1 MLHWSCWL
9 VPGEEIMLG
18 WMIMALLVIILIAAA
33 MGVYLAWTTGRK
45 VEKLVPPLGRFVEVD
60 GAKLHYVDRGE
71 GRPIVLIHGIGG
83 NLRHFTGTILDELA
97 MTNRVIAFDRP
108 GCGYSER
115 PAGTGASSEAQAAI
129 IQKAIDALGIA
140 EPLVAGH
147 SLGGSI
153 ALAHA
158 VFQRGKAR
166 GYVLIAPRAT
176 DRGPVPPMFKAM
188 AVKSPVLH
196 YLIAWT
202 IGIPLSIRRGLE
214 ITRAVFAP
222 QEPPADFGKASGG
235 LLSLRPKSIIA
246 NFKDFA
252 ASNVTVRRI
261 RDRYGEIEAP
271 AIVLFGME
279 DQVLR
284 PEIELA
290 ALETLPSAE
299 TQRLAG
305 AGHMLM
311 HVEGPAVIAAIRK
324 LDAQTSGESRA
335 AAAS

>member
-1 MLHWSCWL
+1 M
-9 VPGEEIMLG
+9 VG
-18 WMIMALLVIILIAAA
+18 WIIMALLAIILIGAA
-33 MGVYLAWTTGRK
+33 MLVYLAWSTARK
-45 VEKLVPPLGRFVEVD
+45 VERLVLPLGRFVEVD

-71 GRPIVLIHGIGG
+71 GPPIVLIHGIGG
-83 NLRHFTGTILDELA
+83 NLRQFTGTIFDELA
-97 MTNRVIAFDRP
+97 KTNRLIAFDRP

-115 PAGTGASSEAQAAI
+115 PAGSDASSKTQAAI
-129 IQKAIDALGIA
+129 IQKAIGRLGIA
-140 EPLVAGH
+140 EPLIVGH

-158 VFQRGKAR
+158 FFHRGKAR
-166 GYVLIAPRAT
+166 GYGLIAPRAT
-176 DRGPVPPMFKAM
+176 DRGPVPPMFKGL

-202 IGIPLSIRRGLE
+202 IGIPLSIRRGLD

-246 NFKDFA
+246 NFKDFV
-252 ASNVTVRRI
+252 ASDVTI
-261 RDRYGEIEAP
+261 RQIQGRYDEITAP
-271 AIVLFGME
+271 VIVLFGME
-279 DQVLR
+279 DRVLL
-284 PEIELA
+284 PEIELP
-290 ALETLPSAE
+290 ALETLPSLQ
-299 TQRLAG
+299 TLRLEG

-324 LDAQTSGESRA
+324 LDAQATGGPRA